1 MKYIAS
7 KKYNFL
13 IEGGL
18 DLVMFP
24 TISGA
29 KLLAL
34 SACLFNSVIGATRF
48 GNSSSPFIPGR
59 YLVEFEDNTSVS
71 LGISLFR
78 FRTGLLTMCCQTSYS
93 FFSTLADNSIAA
105 TPLIT
110 LDYSLF
116 KGASFSLGSDI
127 NEKATLQT
135 ILSLPSVKS
144 VYPVRAYSIPE
155 ISGFIPR
162 ESRTLSATIDSKLSD
177 TTPDTFSPH
186 VMTGVDKLRAEGFLG
201 DGIKVAII
209 DTGIDYNHPALGGC
223 FGNGCKVA
231 FGTDLVGDDYTG
243 TNAPV
248 PSDDPMDCVG
258 HGTHVAGI
266 IAADSVAPEFTGV
279 APNVTLGIYRVFG
292 CAGSTSD
299 DVLIQAYLMAY
310 EAGANIITA
319 SVGGNSGWSEEP
331 WAVVVSRIVEAGIP
345 CTVAVGND
353 GGTGVFVASAAAT
366 GNGVTAV
373 ASVDNVVTPV
383 LVKNATWSANNSAA
397 RTFGWIP
404 YIPADIANGTYLLYD
419 ILNGSNDTSLPCN
432 NNFTLPDIT
441 GKIALIPYDTY
452 CTDGSGMVKIVTDAN
467 GKYIMWYSARA
478 GQIYPINGTGYGI
491 DSFGMVTTDLATQ
504 WIEAMAGGSQVS
516 VDMITPVYEN
526 FSVENTV
533 NNVTGGYLSYFS
545 SWGPTFEVDV
555 KPQFAAPGG
564 SILSTYPLAL
574 GGYMVDTGTSMATPF
589 VAGSIALLIEARGN
603 SDPATINNILSA
615 SADPKAFNDG
625 ESTYSYLAP
634 VAQQGGGLLNV
645 YNAAHAVG
653 VLNVSSISFND
664 TANFVKSAW
673 FEITNTGNE
682 SVTYAISYSSSGTVY
697 TLPSDGDPV
706 PSTFSVG
713 SPPEIVTSS
722 AQLSLH
728 PDTVTVGAGDSASVE
743 VIASLPTDLTSSR
756 IPVYSGYITLNG
768 SNDESLS
775 LPYMGVASSLKDA
788 VIFDSADNMTY
799 LSRYLNVSAVPDG
812 FAFTLPPQNSTDEE
826 KEQYDIP
833 VPVSLDS
840 FGTRVLRVDLVPA
853 QPDGTV
859 NTTQVLGVDIAGS
872 IVNFPA
878 YEQGRGSWHV
888 FWYGQLSDGT
898 FAPPGDYYFLFR
910 ALKIFGDESSADDY
924 ESVKSVSFSLTYAS

>member
-1 MKYIAS
+1 
-7 KKYNFL
+7 
-13 IEGGL
+13 
-18 DLVMFP
+18 
-24 TISGA
+24 
-29 KLLAL
+29 
-34 SACLFNSVIGATRF
+34 
-48 GNSSSPFIPGR
+48 
-59 YLVEFEDNTSVS
+59 
-71 LGISLFR
+71 
-78 FRTGLLTMCCQTSYS
+78 MCCQTSQS

-105 TPLIT
+105 TPLLN

-116 KGASFSLGSDI
+116 KGASFTLGSGTD
-127 NEKATLQT
+127 EKTTLQT

-144 VYPVRAYSIPE
+144 VHPVRAYSIPG
-155 ISGFIPR
+155 ISSFIP
-162 ESRTLSATIDSKLSD
+162 SGAHALSATINSKSSD
-177 TTPDTFSPH
+177 ITPDTFSPH

-201 DGIKVAII
+201 DGIKVAIV
-209 DTGIDYNHPALGGC
+209 DTGIDYTHPALGGC
-223 FGNGCKVA
+223 FGDGCKVA

-243 TNAPV
+243 ANTPV

-266 IAADSVAPEFTGV
+266 IAADSIAPEFTGV
-279 APNVTLGIYRVFG
+279 APNVTLGVYRVFG
-292 CAGSTSD
+292 CTGSTSD
-299 DVLIQAYLMAY
+299 DVLIQAYMMAY
-310 EAGANIITA
+310 EAGADIISA

-331 WAVVVSRIVEAGIP
+331 WAVVVSRIVEAGVP

-373 ASVDNVVTPV
+373 ASVDNVVTPL
-383 LVKNATWSANNSAA
+383 LVKNATWSANNSTAQ
-397 RTFGWIP
+397 TFGWIP
-404 YIPADIANGTYLLYD
+404 YTPADIANGTYLLYD

-432 NNFTLPDIT
+432 DNFTLPDIT

-452 CTDGSGMVKIVTDAN
+452 CTDGSGMVKKVTDAN

-478 GQIYPINGTGYGI
+478 SQIYHINGTGYGI

-504 WIEAMAGGSQVS
+504 WTKAMAAGSQVS
-516 VDMITPVYEN
+516 INMITPVYES
-526 FSVENTV
+526 FSVQNIV
-533 NNVTGGYLSYFS
+533 NNVTGGYISYFS
-545 SWGPTFEVDV
+545 SWGPTFEIDV

-589 VAGSIALLIEARGN
+589 VAGSIALLIEARGK
-603 SDPATINNILSA
+603 SDPARINNILSA

-625 ESTYSYLAP
+625 ESTHSYLAP

-645 YNAAHAVG
+645 YNAVHAVG

-664 TANFVKSAW
+664 TANFVESAW

-697 TLPSDGDPV
+697 TLPSDGDSV

-722 AQLSLH
+722 AQLSLS
-728 PDTVTVGAGDSASVE
+728 PDTITIGAGESASIE
-743 VIASLPTDLTSSR
+743 VTASLPTDLTVSR

-768 SNDESLS
+768 TNDESLS

-799 LSRYLNVSAVPDG
+799 LSRYLNVSAVPAG
-812 FAFTLPPQNSTDEE
+812 FAFILPPENSTDEE

-853 QPDGTV
+853 QSNGTV
-859 NTTQVLGVDIAGS
+859 NTTEVLGVEIAGS
-872 IVNFPA
+872 IVNFPV

-888 FWYGQLSDGT
+888 FWYGQLRDGT
-898 FAPPGDYYFLFR
+898 FAPPGDYYLLFR
-910 ALKIFGDESSADDY
+910 ALKIFGDENSADDY
-924 ESVKSVSFSLTYAS
+924 ESVKTVWFSLAYAS

>member
-1 MKYIAS
+1 
-7 KKYNFL
+7 
-13 IEGGL
+13 
-18 DLVMFP
+18 
-24 TISGA
+24 
-29 KLLAL
+29 
-34 SACLFNSVIGATRF
+34 
-48 GNSSSPFIPGR
+48 
-59 YLVEFEDNTSVS
+59 
-71 LGISLFR
+71 
-78 FRTGLLTMCCQTSYS
+78 MCCQTSHS

-116 KGASFSLGSDI
+116 RGASFSLGSGTD
-127 NEKATLQT
+127 EKVTLQK

-144 VYPVRAYSIPE
+144 VQPVRSYSLPE
-155 ISGFIPR
+155 TYGYIASEYHP
-162 ESRTLSATIDSKLSD
+162 LSTSANSELFDTI
-177 TTPDTFSPH
+177 PDTFSTH

-201 DGIKVAII
+201 DGIKIAIV

-223 FGNGCKVA
+223 FGDGCKIA

-243 TNAPV
+243 ENTPV
-248 PSDDPMDCVG
+248 PTDDPMDCVG

-266 IAADSVAPEFTGV
+266 IAADSTAPDFTGV

-292 CAGSTSD
+292 CTGSTSD
-299 DVLIQAYLMAY
+299 DVLIQAYMMAY
-310 EAGANIITA
+310 EAGADIITA

-331 WAVVVSRIVEAGIP
+331 WAVVVSRIVEAGVP

-353 GGTGVFVASAAAT
+353 GGTGVFVASTAAT
-366 GNGVTAV
+366 GKGVTAV
-373 ASVDNVVTPV
+373 ASVDNVVTPL
-383 LVKNATWSANNSAA
+383 LVKNATWSANNSTAQ
-397 RTFGWIP
+397 TFGWIP

-432 NNFTLPDIT
+432 DNFTLPDIT

-452 CTDGSGMVKIVTDAN
+452 CTDGSGMVAKVTDAN

-491 DSFGMVTTDLATQ
+491 DSFGMVTTDVATQ
-504 WIEAMAGGSQVS
+504 WIETMAAGSQVS
-516 VDMITPVYEN
+516 VNIITPVYES
-526 FSVENTV
+526 FSVQNTV

-589 VAGSIALLIEARGN
+589 VAGSIALLIEARGKT
-603 SDPATINNILSA
+603 DPATINTILSA
-615 SADPKAFNDG
+615 SAVPKAFNDG

-634 VAQQGGGLLNV
+634 VPQQGGGLLNV
-645 YNAAHAVG
+645 YNAAHAVA

-673 FEITNTGNE
+673 FEITNTGSE

-697 TLPSDGDPV
+697 TLPSDGNPV

-713 SPPEIVTSS
+713 SPPEIVASS
-722 AQLSLH
+722 AQLSLN
-728 PDTVTVGAGDSASVE
+728 PDTITIGAGESASVE
-743 VIASLPTDLTSSR
+743 VTASLPTDLTTSR

-768 SNDESLS
+768 TNDESLS

-788 VIFDSADNMTY
+788 VIFDRVDGMTY
-799 LSRYLNVSAVPDG
+799 LSRYLNVSAIPDG
-812 FAFTLPPQNSTDEE
+812 FVFTLPPQNSTDEE
-826 KEQYDIP
+826 KEQYDFP

-840 FGTRVLRVDLVPA
+840 FGTRVLRVDLVPV
-853 QPDGTV
+853 QSNSTV
-859 NTTQVLGVDIAGS
+859 NTTQVLGVDIVGS

-898 FAPPGDYYFLFR
+898 FAPPGDYYLLFR
-910 ALKIFGDESSADDY
+910 ALKIFGDEDLADDY
-924 ESVKSVSFSLTYAS
+924 ESVKSVSFSLAYASSNATDASA